1 MQKIIIL
8 TIRRRTPSFCH
19 KNGKSHKR
27 IHCFSWR
34 AGGAGRSL
42 RKDQSWCTL
51 QILYLNGL
59 LLFSEIV
66 LTLTFLLLKVSL
78 AIQSKQFVVKPN
90 TFQFPFLKF
99 NTNFTALHCSHY
111 IGKEMPTI
119 LLLCSSLLID
129 TDHFQDKNIWAYEG
143 S

>member
-1 MQKIIIL
+1 MQKIISFIVG
-8 TIRRRTPSFCH
+8 IPSFCH
-19 KNGKSHKR
+19 KNSNSHKR
-27 IHCFSWR
+27 IHFFL
-34 AGGAGRSL
+34 GGGSL
-42 RKDQSWCTL
+42 RKDPSRCTL
-51 QILYLNGL
+51 QILHLNGL

-119 LLLCSSLLID
+119 LLLCFFLQILCIFIIK
-129 TDHFQDKNIWAYEG
+129 TCFHLNFN
-143 S
+143 